1 MTSPQGP
8 AVEAPHGSL
17 ARSSAAATRRAA
29 VGTAARLLFVLAAL
43 LLAGSVFLPYWS
55 LTLHAP
61 QYPGGLD
68 AVVFATRLA
77 GDIDEIN
84 ELNHYIGMMRLDD
97 AGRLE
102 RRLAP
107 LGLVLLAGLALAAG
121 LLRPRL
127 ASLLALPLVAFPFIF
142 LLDLFYWLHRAGHEL
157 DPRAPLS
164 SSIHPF
170 TPTIVG
176 VGRVGQFSTTATLDL
191 GFDLA
196 LLAALLAVIGIVLR
210 LHRPAE

>member
-1 MTSPQGP
+1 MT
-8 AVEAPHGSL
+8 APPNL
-17 ARSSAAATRRAA
+17 P
-29 VGTAARLLFVLAAL
+29 VGTLRGLLAIRGTDAVRRVPVLPVGRFLFVLAAL
-43 LLAGSVFLPYWS
+43 LLAISVFLPYWS

-68 AVVFATRLA
+68 AVVFTTRLA
-77 GDIDEIN
+77 GDIDEID

-142 LLDLFYWLHRAGHEL
+142 LLDLYYWLHRAGHEL

-196 LLAALLAVIGIVLR
+196 LLAALMAVIGIVLR
-210 LHRPAE
+210 LRQPAE